1 MPLNSATEQGE
12 VVELLPEERAKV
24 KIAKHSSCD
33 TCSHKSF
40 CHPFGGEHMIIESD
54 NRLGARSGQ
63 TVEVAFEP
71 ETQGKAILVLYGIP
85 LLALLVGAFFGNW
98 LDPLGNADAS
108 SAATGFLLVIL
119 SFIGI
124 RMYTTRRTRN
134 HPAYQPRI
142 VSILP
147 G

>member
-1 MPLNSATEQGE
+1 MVQ
-12 VVELLPEERAKV
+12 LLPDDRAKV

-40 CHPFGGEHMIIESD
+40 CHPFGGEHMIIETS
-54 NRLGARSGQ
+54 NQVGARSGQ
-63 TVEVAFEP
+63 TVEVAFEQ
-71 ETQGKAILVLYGIP
+71 ESQGKAMLVLYVIP
-85 LLALLVGAFFGNW
+85 LLGLLAGAFIGNW
-98 LDPLGNADAS
+98 LNPLNNADAS
-108 SAATGFLLVIL
+108 SAAMSFLFVIL

-124 RMYTTRRTRN
+124 RVYTIRRTRN
-134 HPAYQPRI
+134 HPSFQPRI